1 MTRCISY
8 AALGFALVAG
18 TSLAQAQTVETVIS
32 QPAIVPSVVVVP
44 SAQIVETVPVQTVQT
59 VQTVRTVQPVRPVAA
74 PRQRTV
80 AAGSF
85 RHLYEV
91 ATPMPAATAVVQAA
105 PGITTAVV
113 TPVPAYHYVY
123 EPGRIL
129 VVDNATGVAVQALP
143 R

>member
-1 MTRCISY
+1 MTRCIGY

-18 TSLAQAQTVETVIS
+18 TSLARAQTVETVIS

-44 SAQIVETVPVQTVQT
+44 SAQIVETVPMQTVQ
-59 VQTVRTVQPVRPVAA
+59 TVQPVRPVAA